1 MRISSQRGSA
11 LMSAL
16 FILAII
22 TIVVVL
28 ILSLDL
34 FQVKMFR
41 KDNNRLQAIYNAE
54 SAVNQLLA
62 SGEKVKISTGEPNR
76 VKLDW
81 GDEADVSFQTFGA
94 LIGFESIGYCKTS
107 KQSISGYIGNKE
119 LDVMENALAVY
130 NSSTDLSLTGDF
142 SINGD
147 MLLNRRYAK
156 KSLKGIGFKGHVN
169 SVVKKLTT
177 DFPDI
182 DFSQLDDFKS
192 KLVRDF
198 RAPTD
203 GVKNHALWGRKIF
216 STSNDIT
223 LNSRSSHKSEQAGI
237 IITTGKLVIEGSYRC
252 TSGCIY
258 MAEEIVLQD
267 EIEGNYNIFYA
278 TKSLIVKDEVNLS
291 AQLISE
297 GTITIEDKAV
307 LVYPSLVLAT
317 REKTSKTPAQ
327 LIHLKGESQVNGSVI
342 FFDKSTR
349 VNNRVR
355 DILIED
361 TATVNGLVLCNSLL
375 EMGGIVQG
383 SVITANAGFYESPA
397 YYVNWIRAG
406 AINRPERMNSL
417 TLPAMFSDSPG
428 MEILTLRKSDNP
440 VKKAADE

>member
-1 MRISSQRGSA
+1 
-11 LMSAL
+11 MSAL
-16 FILAII
+16 FILALIS
-22 TIVVVL
+22 IVVVL

-34 FQVKMFR
+34 FQIKIFR
-41 KDNNRLQAIYNAE
+41 KENNKLQAMYNAE
-54 SAVNQLLA
+54 SAVNLLLA
-62 SGEKVKISTGEPNR
+62 SGDKIKISAGESTR
-76 VKLDW
+76 IKLDW
-81 GDEADVSFQTFGA
+81 GDEADVSFQPFGTF
-94 LIGFESIGYCKTS
+94 IGFESIGYCKTS
-107 KQSISGYIGNKE
+107 KQSISGFIGNKE

-147 MLLNRRYAK
+147 MLLNRRYVR

-177 DFPDI
+177 DFPSI

-192 KLVRDF
+192 RLMREF

-203 GVKNHALWGRKIF
+203 GIKNHTLWGRKIF

-223 LNSRSSHKSEQAGI
+223 LSSRSAHKSEQAGI
-237 IITTGKLVIEGSYRC
+237 IITTGKLVVEGSYRC

-258 MAEEIVLQD
+258 MAEEIILKD
-267 EIEGNYNIFYA
+267 EVDGNYNIFYA
-278 TKSLIVKDEVNLS
+278 TKSLIVEDEVNLS

-297 GTITIEDKAV
+297 GTITIENKAI
-307 LVYPSLVLAT
+307 LEYPSLVLAT
-317 REKTSKTPAQ
+317 REQTSKTPAQ

-361 TATVNGLVLCNSLL
+361 TATINGLVLCNSLV

-383 SVITANAGFYESPA
+383 SVVTANAGFYESPA

-406 AINRPERMNSL
+406 TINRTERMNSL

-428 MEILTLRKSDNP
+428 MEILTFRKSDIP
-440 VKKAADE
+440 VKKAANE